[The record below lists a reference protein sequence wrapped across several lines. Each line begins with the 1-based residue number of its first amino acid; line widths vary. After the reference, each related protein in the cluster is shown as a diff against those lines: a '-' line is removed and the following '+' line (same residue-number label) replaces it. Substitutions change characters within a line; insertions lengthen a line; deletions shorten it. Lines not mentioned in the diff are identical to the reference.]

1 MNSSAGSD
9 SDILNKIFHKGPD
22 IISRRIAG
30 ELFLVPVRGKLA
42 DMQQIFALNPVA
54 EFIWNELETR
64 KSLSDIRSRIV
75 EEFTVTEE
83 EAQADLQD
91 FIAEL
96 LSAGLIKE

>member
-9 SDILNKIFHKGPD
+9 NDICNKIFHKGPD

-42 DMQQIFALNPVA
+42 DMQQIFTLNPVA
-54 EFIWNELETR
+54 EFIWQELETR
-64 KSLSDIRSRIV
+64 KSLNDIRSRIV

-96 LSAGLIKE
+96 LNAGLIRE

>member
-9 SDILNKIFHKGPD
+9 NDIRNKIFHKGPD

-42 DMQQIFALNPVA
+42 DMQQIFTLNPVA
-54 EFIWNELETR
+54 EFIWKELETR
-64 KSLSDIRSRIV
+64 KSLNDIRSRIV

-96 LSAGLIKE
+96 LNAGLIKE